1 MMTPGGDIM
10 SNTDI
15 NLSVGKHI
23 RKLRMQRGWSQEE
36 LAYQSK
42 LTSAHSGHIERGEQN
57 PTLETLSK
65 IAGGLQVEIQDLFNH
80 TPASIHNSSNLQW
93 AWFQRRLERL
103 PLEQQNEVLRILSL
117 LFDMLEK

>member
-1 MMTPGGDIM
+1 M

-42 LTSAHSGHIERGEQN
+42 LTSAHLGHIEQGEQN